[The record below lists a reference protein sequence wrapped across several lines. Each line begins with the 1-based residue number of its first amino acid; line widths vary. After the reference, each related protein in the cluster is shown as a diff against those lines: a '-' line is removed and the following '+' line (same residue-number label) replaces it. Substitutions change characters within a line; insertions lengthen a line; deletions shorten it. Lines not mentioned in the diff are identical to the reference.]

1 MKIAISAAETSGDL
15 IASSLVKSL
24 KSYKPDYEI
33 EGLAGDKMT
42 EVGCKRLWHAD
53 QVNVMGISEVVKK
66 LPSVL
71 RLRKSIIRHY
81 SSDRPDI
88 FIGVD
93 SPDFNFKIE
102 RELKATW
109 C

>member
-33 EGLAGDKMT
+33 EGLVGDKMI

-53 QVNVMGISEVVKK
+53 QVNVMGISDGGKETTFSFRVKK
-66 LPSVL
+66 V
-71 RLRKSIIRHY
+71 Y
-81 SSDRPDI
+81 Y
-88 FIGVD
+88 
-93 SPDFNFKIE
+93 
-102 RELKATW
+102 
-109 C
+109 